1 MSTRPFKTILDE
13 NRQPVRV
20 DLTDEEISDAAA
32 RTAAEQAEQQAKQT
46 RADKQAAM
54 LQWLEEQYD
63 NRNNQTSR
71 VP

>member
-1 MSTRPFKTILDE
+1 MRPFKTILKDG
-13 NRQPVRV
+13 RPIRV